1 MTELLPHRRGDTYTR
16 SVPLEEGWEWDE
28 FTGGASFT
36 LCDSIPAS
44 NEDSDVPAI
53 YQATAASGEITYD
66 EDTRMITVRI
76 NAINTQE
83 WPARKLYWDLEVRIT
98 ADPVE
103 NEEVYTLDCGEQLIQ
118 PDFTRTG
125 LVDS

>member
-16 SVPLEEGWEWDE
+16 SVPLLAGWEWDE
-28 FTGGASFT
+28 FTGGVSFS
-36 LCDSIPAS
+36 LYDHIPAS
-44 NEDSDVPAI
+44 DEDTDVPAI
-53 YQATAASGEITYD
+53 YQATQAAGEITYD
-66 EDTRMITVRI
+66 DDTRMITVRI
-76 NAINTQE
+76 NAINTHD

-98 ADPVE
+98 ADPIE
-103 NEEVYTLDCGEQLIQ
+103 NEEVYTLDSGEQLIQ